1 MSITAFFNMIK
12 VLGIAIAIIS
22 VALLGYSLY
31 DTQKE
36 LLAKKTELVV
46 VSSKLEEQN
55 KAIESLKLDI
65 TKYKNQ
71 KPKVIEK
78 IVTKY
83 NEIKVKDDTCES
95 YLEAIYN
102 TQVEFFNR
110 NNRKGQTK

>member
-65 TKYKNQ
+65 TKYK
-71 KPKVIEK
+71 
-78 IVTKY
+78 
-83 NEIKVKDDTCES
+83 TCES